1 MDSNQYVS
9 IDKTEREPRPG
20 LCCTSPS
27 TLQHPRELGT
37 VTGPILTEG
46 TLRLGTGTLRLG
58 TDRWLS
64 RSHRQTFLQVD
75 EPGHEPDRL
84 VPAESWP
91 QAQGSCGWGE
101 GWKTEQQRLLGR
113 GGGGVGLESRAANP
127 EGRLARADATLDT
140 WHRLHHLTTTSA
152 L

>member
-91 QAQGSCGWGE
+91 QAQGSCGWRGGLE
-101 GWKTEQQRLLGR
+101 NRAAKAPGQGR
-113 GGGGVGLESRAANP
+113 GWGGAGEQS
-127 EGRLARADATLDT
+127 
-140 WHRLHHLTTTSA
+140 SKS
-152 L
+152 